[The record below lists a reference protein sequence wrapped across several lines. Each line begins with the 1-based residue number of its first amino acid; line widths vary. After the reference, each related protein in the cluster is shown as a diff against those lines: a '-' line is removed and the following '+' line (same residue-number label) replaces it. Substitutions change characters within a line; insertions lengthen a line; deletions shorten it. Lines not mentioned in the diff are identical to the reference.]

1 MTLKV
6 GGASA
11 ADHLAV
17 VAKAMNKAPNGAELP
32 PHAGYLWNTFV
43 ELSSCRAPTGFG
55 SAPISFSEID
65 AYRRMK
71 RTSLLPW
78 EVDAIRA
85 LDEAFIQTG
94 SRNKVSNMSGA
105 VENAGYVAQL
115 GFDIDTAGLTGARR
129 LWSCLPALWTE
140 WRMLLIAQVPRL
152 ENLVQPSA
160 GRATMLQRPR
170 ARFVQWLRHW
180 RMLANSLIV
189 SQGTCMRCIMLQLLL
204 LAEGLMV

>member
-17 VAKAMNKAPNGAELP
+17 VAKARNKAPERGPELP

-65 AYRRMK
+65 AYCRMK

-94 SRNKVSNMSGA
+94 SKK
-105 VENAGYVAQL
+105 
-115 GFDIDTAGLTGARR
+115 
-129 LWSCLPALWTE
+129 
-140 WRMLLIAQVPRL
+140 
-152 ENLVQPSA
+152 
-160 GRATMLQRPR
+160 
-170 ARFVQWLRHW
+170 
-180 RMLANSLIV
+180 
-189 SQGTCMRCIMLQLLL
+189 QG
-204 LAEGLMV
+204 